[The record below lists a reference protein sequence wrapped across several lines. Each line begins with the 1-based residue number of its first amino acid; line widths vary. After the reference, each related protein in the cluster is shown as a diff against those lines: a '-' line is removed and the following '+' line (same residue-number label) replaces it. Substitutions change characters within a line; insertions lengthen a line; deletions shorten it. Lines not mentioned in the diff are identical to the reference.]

1 MLEEKQVLHN
11 FFFFLIQG
19 NSTFRKVHFVGSGEW
34 VKPQLSQTLT
44 RGACSDSNSRSAVQ
58 ISSLLSSRYAPLED
72 KCCITSTHN
81 MFFFHFISPQH
92 LLLQNIGS
100 FMCMLSCF
108 IQFSL
113 AGHLVMQ
120 PWMRFL
126 QILQN
131 VIPLFILFH
140 CAAIFISLEFI
151 WHLFILDPLNDYCI

>member
-1 MLEEKQVLHN
+1 MVHLKSNKLRTSRHLASVCKNWNKNKNSYLLGLFLRQIIGISCWKKSRCCIT
-11 FFFFLIQG
+11 FFFFFWIQG
-19 NSTFRKVHFVGSGEW
+19 NPTSRKVHFVGSGER
-34 VKPQLSQTLT
+34 VKPRLSQTLT
-44 RGACSDSNSRSAVQ
+44 RSACPDSNSRPAVQ
-58 ISSLLSSRYAPLED
+58 ISSPLSSRYASLED

-120 PWMRFL
+120 P
-126 QILQN
+126 
-131 VIPLFILFH
+131 
-140 CAAIFISLEFI
+140 
-151 WHLFILDPLNDYCI
+151 

>member
-1 MLEEKQVLHN
+1 VLEEKQVLNN
-11 FFFFLIQG
+11 FFFFWIQG
-19 NSTFRKVHFVGSGEW
+19 NSTFRKVYFVGSGEW

-44 RGACSDSNSRSAVQ
+44 RGACSDSNLRSAVQ
-58 ISSLLSSRYAPLED
+58 ISSPLSSRYALLED

-131 VIPLFILFH
+131 VIPLFILLH

>member
-1 MLEEKQVLHN
+1 LGL
-11 FFFFLIQG
+11 FLRQIIG
-19 NSTFRKVHFVGSGEW
+19 ISCWK
-34 VKPQLSQTLT
+34 K
-44 RGACSDSNSRSAVQ
+44 SR
-58 ISSLLSSRYAPLED
+58 
-72 KCCITSTHN
+72 CCITSTHN

-131 VIPLFILFH
+131 VIPLFILLH

-151 WHLFILDPLNDYCI
+151 WHLFILDPLNDYCL